1 MSKGKS
7 TLFPNKYQSY
17 RVFGG
22 VAIAKNRFSARFSRF
37 GKTQKRS
44 FLRKSG
50 RDRLRWS
57 PISFFGAPGIP
68 AKFRRSRTKIRGT
81 SESKVGTAKNGQ
93 NPARRPKNGPP
104 SGRTASYRKTEVIQS
119 YLRMW
124 GSYDPIESG
133 PSDPKKW
140 GLYGRSVKKCTFLC
154 QKWAPAAAPR
164 PAVRRS
170 QHKKVVFL
178 VSRHDGIKKF
188 G

>member
-1 MSKGKS
+1 M
-7 TLFPNKYQSY
+7 
-17 RVFGG
+17 
-22 VAIAKNRFSARFSRF
+22 VAKAKNGFPGRSRVSGKRKNGHFSVN
-37 GKTQKRS
+37 
-44 FLRKSG
+44 
-50 RDRLRWS
+50 
-57 PISFFGAPGIP
+57 PIGTDSVGPPYHFFGAPGIP

-81 SESKVGTAKNGQ
+81 SESKVGIAKNGQ

-133 PSDPKKW
+133 PSEPKKW
-140 GLYGRSVKKCTFLC
+140 GLYGRSVKKCTFSG
-154 QKWAPAAAPR
+154 QKWAPAAALR
-164 PAVRRS
+164 PAVRHS

-178 VSRHDGIKKF
+178 VSCHDGIKTF